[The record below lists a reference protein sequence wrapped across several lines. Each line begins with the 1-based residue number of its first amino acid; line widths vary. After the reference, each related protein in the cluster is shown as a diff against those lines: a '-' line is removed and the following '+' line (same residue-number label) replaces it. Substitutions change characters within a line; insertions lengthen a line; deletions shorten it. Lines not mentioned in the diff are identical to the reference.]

1 MSPHAASVQARKQ
14 NGHVEG
20 WRPGPYYVGMSSRLR
35 YETESH
41 PQPGG
46 RIVKTGQEAK
56 AHMSLWRIRIAMSDD
71 WRSQELLTEALAGQR
86 VCSRLMSPHE
96 TEMSVDVIIELTDVD
111 GLGTLLGELH
121 RISPQVFVS
130 SADQPSPLPA

>member
-1 MSPHAASVQARKQ
+1 VRV
-14 NGHVEG
+14 G
-20 WRPGPYYVGMSSRLR
+20 RYYDGLSSRLR

-41 PQPGG
+41 PQPAG

-56 AHMSLWRIRIAMSDD
+56 ARMSLWRIRIAMSDD

-96 TEMSVDVIIELTDVD
+96 TEMSVDVIIELTDAD

-121 RISPQVFVS
+121 MISPQVFVS

>member
-1 MSPHAASVQARKQ
+1 VSPHSASAQARKQ
-14 NGHVEG
+14 NAHVEG
-20 WRPGPYYVGMSSRLR
+20 WRPGRYYVGRSSRLR
-35 YETESH
+35 YETESR

-46 RIVKTGQEAK
+46 RIVKAGQEAK
-56 AHMSLWRIRIAMSDD
+56 ARMSLWRIRIAMSDD

-96 TEMSVDVIIELTDVD
+96 TEMSVDVIVELTDVD

-121 RISPQVFVS
+121 MISPQVFVS